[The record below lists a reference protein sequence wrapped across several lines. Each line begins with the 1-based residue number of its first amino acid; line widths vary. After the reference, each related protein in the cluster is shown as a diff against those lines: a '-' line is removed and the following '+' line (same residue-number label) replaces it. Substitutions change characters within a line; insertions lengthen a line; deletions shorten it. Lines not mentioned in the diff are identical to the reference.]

1 MVTKADADFDTSATD
16 FAVTHPL
23 RPVVLAGVLS
33 LILFSI
39 AVVFCYVV
47 LAPLAPGRI
56 LPLAVATSV
65 FVAAWV
71 IADVALI
78 LRRPTPSEGVRIWG
92 AIARV
97 IMIGADAMCVWLI
110 WGVLAYLPKPSNE
123 IDFMIMLLLVGNIP
137 TQIICSPENT
147 LVIRIGVISV
157 LGSTVVFLVTRG
169 DRQADLMAAYVF
181 GFACV
186 MFFLS
191 DTVRHTVRET
201 VAARLASD
209 AAAKAL
215 ERMLAAVAAERDAKT
230 RFISTASHDLGQPLQ
245 AASLFFDQMLGA
257 RDEAARAKAAD
268 GVRRA
273 FASADQL
280 LSHMLSHLRLE
291 ADAVQPYPSR
301 VPLSPLI
308 ARIAAQYAPAARVAG
323 LSIRPLETR
332 YVLML
337 DPVLLERAL
346 GNLVNN
352 AIQHSGGA
360 RVLVAAR
367 RHGRAAVRLW
377 VIDDGVG
384 VGRSDARH
392 IFDDYYRGL
401 NSQAAARSG
410 FGLGLSSV
418 RRIAGL
424 MDGEAG
430 LDPRW
435 LKGAAF
441 YLQFPMARRP
451 TITRASS
458 LTIDPSKA
466 PNENLSRL

>member
-1 MVTKADADFDTSATD
+1 MVTRAAANLDAPAPD

-33 LILFSI
+33 LVLFSI

-47 LAPLAPGRI
+47 LAPLAPRRI
-56 LPLAVATSV
+56 LPLAVATGV
-65 FVAAWV
+65 FIAAWA

-78 LRRPTPSEGVRIWG
+78 LRRPEPSEGVRIWG
-92 AIARV
+92 AVARV
-97 IMIGADAMCVWLI
+97 IMIGADATCVWLI

-123 IDFMIMLLLVGNIP
+123 TDFMIMLLLVGNIP

-147 LVIRIGVISV
+147 LVIRIGVVSV
-157 LGSTVVFLVTRG
+157 LGSTVAFLLTRG
-169 DRQADLMAAYVF
+169 DSNADLMAAYVF

-186 MFFLS
+186 MYFLS

-209 AAAKAL
+209 AAAKEL

-308 ARIAAQYAPAARVAG
+308 ARIAAQYAPAAKAAG
-323 LSIRPLETR
+323 LRIKPLETR
-332 YVLML
+332 HVLML

-352 AIQHSGGA
+352 AIHHSGGA

-384 VGRSDARH
+384 VGRSDAKH
-392 IFDDYYRGL
+392 IFDDYYRGV
-401 NSQAAARSG
+401 NSQAATRSG

-424 MDGEAG
+424 MGGEAG

-435 LKGAAF
+435 LGGAAF
-441 YLQFPMARRP
+441 YLQFPLNQPSAARR
-451 TITRASS
+451 SS
-458 LTIDPSKA
+458 A
-466 PNENLSRL
+466 PPAAARMPDEDLSRL